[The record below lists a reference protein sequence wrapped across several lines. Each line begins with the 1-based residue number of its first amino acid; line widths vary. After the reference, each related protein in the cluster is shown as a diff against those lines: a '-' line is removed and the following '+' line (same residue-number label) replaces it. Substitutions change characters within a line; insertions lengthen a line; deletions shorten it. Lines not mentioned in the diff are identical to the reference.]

1 MCFLQCTL
9 SRESSDSGVNSASMN
24 AQAKGGI
31 WGLEY
36 SRVTAA
42 VGANKNAATGPSV
55 SFKNVRWP
63 LSFPPSWKFN
73 FERTRQGGLH

>member
-1 MCFLQCTL
+1 MRFLQCTL

-31 WGLEY
+31 WVEEY
-36 SRVTAA
+36 SRVTA

-73 FERTRQGGLH
+73 FERTLQGGLH